1 MSEQPESYGVAKDA
15 AVASLHCYLLSDEEA
30 AIAFEAIAIKAVR
43 AICHCDDDAGF
54 VCKRCRR
61 LSSLGID
68 RFEHDQDLAWKYGQL
83 IKAARLRKFTNTN
96 RVGE

>member
-1 MSEQPESYGVAKDA
+1 MSEQPESYSVAKDV
-15 AVASLHCYLLSDEEA
+15 AVASSHCYSLSDEEA
-30 AIAFEAIAIKAVR
+30 AIAFEAIALRAVR
-43 AICHCDDDAGF
+43 AICHCDDDMAV

-83 IKAARLRKFTNTN
+83 IRAARLSKFTNSN